1 MGGYKRQGTFDD
13 LNAALFAQMEKLA
26 NADKDNIGDEIS
38 RSDATQK
45 LAGRIIEN
53 ANTAISLMRLQAQ
66 EGMDM
71 GGMVATAPK
80 MLVGGQG
87 ERALAEP
94 SWEVVDP
101 FIAANAEGHTVGY
114 LVDRLR
120 RQGVDVSYESVER
133 RCRELDVEPKRLS
146 GSRDEYAEFRHAQAM
161 EGRGDDYE

>member
-1 MGGYKRQGTFDD
+1 MSGTFDD

-26 NADKDNIGDEIS
+26 NADEGSVADEIM

-53 ANTAISLMRLQAQ
+53 ANTAINLMRLQAQ

-80 MLVGGQG
+80 MLVGRV
-87 ERALAEP
+87 ERELAAP
-94 SWEVVDP
+94 NWEVVDP
-101 FIAANAEGHTVGY
+101 FIAANAEGHTIGY

-120 RQGVDVSYESVER
+120 GQGVDASFEAVER
-133 RCRELDVEPKRLS
+133 RCRELGVEPKRLT
-146 GSRDEYAEFRHAQAM
+146 GSREEFAQFRRQQAT